1 MVAAPKPDEAY
12 ERAIEPLLTA
22 QGPVMVT
29 GSAGC
34 GKTTVALRKAGLAI
48 NEGPGNHHARVLFL
62 SFANATVDRVAE
74 HATHQLARDHRQR
87 LEVGTYH
94 SFAWTILRSH
104 GYLLG
109 APRGVKIMSQAE
121 QNAFRSHFQD
131 PDADLGVEFRR
142 QFEMLGHI
150 GFDDFAGFANEI
162 LIGSPWLLKAYT
174 SAYPLIVLDEF
185 QDTTDDQ
192 WALVRTLGQH
202 SQLIA
207 LGDPDQ
213 RIYDFVEGSSETRFA
228 DFDDAFS
235 PLHVDLSEWN
245 WRSPGSSITR
255 FGRDVLRGDFEP
267 PYEEVDLL
275 SSDFPPLLTLKLTL
289 LASLKRLRVDGGGT
303 IAILTPTNALAIK
316 AYDYISEP
324 QDNLKL
330 PALSIDIHTT
340 KEEGYAALIF
350 IGAVLQIHDDDTD
363 RDATVCDAMAHYLR
377 TKSTKLSAT
386 ARATADRLE
395 GYATKLRAGKPV
407 NVKIVK
413 ALREILDG
421 SLKNART
428 GYVYGDYLT
437 IVSMLAA
444 SDAAEIKPMAGYVR
458 MLNFVT
464 RGSDIETSLADTWR
478 ANGFYA
484 GAVGTIR
491 NAVLQYQLT
500 SSKRGNRDLIVM
512 TIHRAKGREF
522 DEVII
527 YEEQYDPLLRL
538 TPTRRDL
545 ESARYALNVAVTRA
559 KKRATLITPKSAPS
573 PLLTLRLDHV
583 ADQ

>member
-1 MVAAPKPDEAY
+1 MLAAPESDEAY

-34 GKTTVALRKAGLAI
+34 GKTTVALRKAALAI
-48 NEGPGNHHARVLFL
+48 NAGLGNRHARVLFL

-74 HATHQLARDHRQR
+74 HATRQLARDHRHR

-131 PDADLGVEFRR
+131 PDADLRAEFRR
-142 QFEMLGHI
+142 QFEMLGHV
-150 GFDDFAGFANEI
+150 GFDDFAGLANEI
-162 LIGSPWLLKAYT
+162 LTGSPSLLKAYT

-192 WALVRTLGQH
+192 WALVSTLGQH

-207 LGDPDQ
+207 LGDPNQ

-228 DFDDAFS
+228 DFDDAFA
-235 PLHVDLSEWN
+235 PQHVDLSEWN

-255 FGRDVLRGDFEP
+255 FGRDVLRGDFKP
-267 PYEEVDLL
+267 PYEEVDILL
-275 SSDFPPLLTLKLTL
+275 SDFPPLLRLKLTL
-289 LASLKRLRVDGGGT
+289 FASLKRLRDDGGGT
-303 IAILTPTNALAIK
+303 IAILTPTNALAVK

-324 QDNLKL
+324 QDNPKL

-350 IGAVLQIHDDDTD
+350 IGALLQIRDDDAD

-386 ARATADRLE
+386 ARTTADRLE
-395 GYATKLRAGKPV
+395 GYATKLRAGTPV

-413 ALREILDG
+413 ALREIVDG
-421 SLKNART
+421 SLKNARA

-444 SDAAEIKPMAGYVR
+444 SDATEIKPMAGYVR
-458 MLNFVT
+458 MLNLVT

-478 ANGFYA
+478 ANGSYA
-484 GAVGTIR
+484 GAADTIR

-527 YEEQYDPLLRL
+527 YEERYDPLLRL
-538 TPTRRDL
+538 TPTPRDL

-559 KKRATLITPKSAPS
+559 KKRATILTPQNAPS
-573 PLLTLRLDHV
+573 PLITLKLDHV
-583 ADQ
+583 TNA

>member
-1 MVAAPKPDEAY
+1 MSETQQSEEAY
-12 ERAIEPLLTA
+12 ELAIKPLLEA

-34 GKTTVALRKAGLAI
+34 GKTTVALRKAARAIGEGLDSR
-48 NEGPGNHHARVLFL
+48 HARVLFL

-74 HATHQLARDHRQR
+74 HATFQLAKEERHR

-131 PDADLGVEFRR
+131 PNVDLRAEFRR
-142 QFEMLGHI
+142 QFEMLGHV
-150 GFDDFAGFANEI
+150 GFDDFAGLANEI
-162 LIGSPWLLKAYT
+162 LAGSPSLLKAYA

-192 WALVRTLGQH
+192 WALVKTLSQH
-202 SQLIA
+202 SQLVA
-207 LGDPDQ
+207 LGDPSQ

-228 DFDDAFS
+228 DFDEALT
-235 PLHVDLSEWN
+235 PQHVDLSKWN

-255 FGRDVLRGDFEP
+255 FGRDVLRGSFEY
-267 PYEEVDLL
+267 PYDEVDIVLC
-275 SSDFPPLLTLKLTL
+275 DFPPLLRLKLAL
-289 LASLKRLRVDGGGT
+289 IASLKRLRVGGGT
-303 IAILTPTNALAIK
+303 IAILTPTNALAMK
-316 AYDYISEP
+316 VYEYISAP
-324 QDNLKL
+324 QSNPKL

-350 IGAVLQIHDDDTD
+350 IGVILQASGDGLE

-377 TKSTKLSAT
+377 TKSVKLSAT
-386 ARATADRLE
+386 ARSTADRLE
-395 GYATKLRAGKPV
+395 GYATKLRAGTPV

-413 ALREILDG
+413 ALRELLDG
-421 SLKNART
+421 SISKCRS
-428 GYVYGDYLT
+428 GYVLGDYLAV
-437 IVSMLAA
+437 VSMLAA
-444 SDAAEIKPMAGYVR
+444 SDTTEIKQMAGYVR
-458 MLNFVT
+458 MLNFIT
-464 RGSDIETSLADTWR
+464 RGSEIETLLADIWR
-478 ANGFYA
+478 ENGSYF
-484 GAVGTIR
+484 GAADTLR

-522 DEVII
+522 DEVIT
-527 YEEQYDPLLRL
+527 YEERYEPFLRL
-538 TPTRRDL
+538 NATPRDL

-559 KKRATLITPKSAPS
+559 KKRATIITPSNAPS
-573 PLLTLRLDHV
+573 PLLTLELGHL
-583 ADQ
+583 AKA